1 MRIAVGVL
9 FVLGFAA
16 QGANADTIYK
26 YKDKATGRD
35 VFVNRI
41 DQIPRRYRTQAKV
54 VLESTAPTGTQT
66 ETENAT
72 DTAPAAEPPPPPTPA
87 APAPR
92 KSYGRLADDI
102 RRAASG
108 KQILKEAPA
117 IACAVID
124 AKLLQAGTQP
134 LTPAE
139 RSSFAS
145 LFVTVL
151 VFWSIAGVVAVLVW
165 FIIIVGALRDTHP
178 WWALLVFLFWP
189 LAYVYLFVYAG
200 KNRAVFKTLCSL
212 GLLSPALVGLVAA
225 WRFTAWFHAVVQ
237 ARGGRL

>member
-1 MRIAVGVL
+1 
-9 FVLGFAA
+9 VLGFAA
-16 QGANADTIYK
+16 QGAKADTFYK

-41 DQIPRRYRTQAKV
+41 DQVPRKYRTQAKV
-54 VLESTAPTGTQT
+54 VLEATAPTGTQT
-66 ETENAT
+66 ETTTET
-72 DTAPAAEPPPPPTPA
+72 ETAPAVETPPPARPSP
-87 APAPR
+87 PAPR
-92 KSYGRLADDI
+92 ASSAHLVDEL

-108 KQILKEAPA
+108 KQILKEAPS

-124 AKLLQAGTQP
+124 AKLLHAGTQP

-189 LAYVYLFVYAG
+189 LAYVYLFVHAG
-200 KNRAVFKTLCSL
+200 KDRAVFKTLCSL
-212 GLLSPALVGLVAA
+212 GLISPALVGLVAA

>member
-9 FVLGFAA
+9 VVLGFAA
-16 QGANADTIYK
+16 QVAKADTIYK

-41 DQIPRRYRTQAKV
+41 DQIPRKYRTQAKV

-66 ETENAT
+66 ETEGE
-72 DTAPAAEPPPPPTPA
+72 TAPAAEPPPPPAQT

-92 KSYGRLADDI
+92 ASYGGLADEL

-108 KQILKEAPA
+108 KQILKEAPS

-124 AKLLQAGTQP
+124 AQLLHAGTQP

-139 RSSFAS
+139 RSSFGS
-145 LFVTVL
+145 LLVTVL

-165 FIIIVGALRDTHP
+165 FIIIVGALRDAHP

-189 LAYVYLFVYAG
+189 LAYVYLFVHAG
-200 KNRAVFKTLCSL
+200 KGRAVFKTLCSL

-225 WRFTAWFHAVVQ
+225 WRFTTWFHAVMQ
-237 ARGGRL
+237 ARGGRM